1 MLVSVHRCPTSG
13 HGLALGASAGFEHPA
28 SISPTMLQRAALII
42 AGRCST
48 TQQILD
54 LSLAPRRKRVKLRRL
69 DVLLTITT
77 TLGPATDLG
86 YLLGKNPGRTQSVD
100 LPFGRA
106 HVYYPEASEAR
117 CTAALLVDVDPVGL
131 VRRPQGNG
139 GFALSQY
146 TNDRPYVASS
156 LLCVAISRVF
166 GQALNG
172 RCRDRPELA
181 EQAIPLEARLAV
193 VPTHGGGLLRALFE
207 PLGYE
212 VELERHALDERLT
225 EWGESRYATVTLRAT
240 TKLQDLLRHITVL
253 VPVLDDH
260 KHYWV
265 GEDEIDKLL
274 ARGEGWLAAHPE
286 REQITKRYLKHQR
299 SLTREA
305 LRRLEDDVPAEQDD
319 AHDETA
325 LERTVSLAQQR
336 MEAVVDALRRNAV
349 RRVVDI
355 GCGEGRLLRQLLRDR
370 TFERIVGMDV
380 SIAALERANARLRLD
395 ELSDRARARIELLQ
409 GSLTYRDARLEGF
422 DGACLVE
429 VIEHVDPSRLE
440 ALEHVVFAA
449 ARPECVVVTT
459 PNVEY
464 NVRFETLPAGTL
476 RHRDHRFEWTRA
488 QFEAWAK
495 GVAER
500 HGYEVEHSPIG
511 PVDPEVG
518 PPTQMGVF
526 SR

>member
-1 MLVSVHRCPTSG
+1 M
-13 HGLALGASAGFEHPA
+13 
-28 SISPTMLQRAALII
+28 
-42 AGRCST
+42 
-48 TQQILD
+48 
-54 LSLAPRRKRVKLRRL
+54 
-69 DVLLTITT
+69 LLTITT
-77 TLGPATDLG
+77 THDPATDLG
-86 YLLGKNPGRTQSVD
+86 YLLGKNPARTQSVE

-106 HVYYPEASEAR
+106 HVYYPEATDAR
-117 CTAALLVDVDPVGL
+117 CTASLLVDVDPVAL
-131 VRRPQGNG
+131 VRRPQNDG

-156 LLCVAISRVF
+156 LLCVAISRVY

-181 EQAIPLEARLAV
+181 EQAIALEARLAV
-193 VPTHGGGLLRALFE
+193 LPAHGGGLLRALFE

-212 VELERHALDERLT
+212 LDVVRHPLDERFAD
-225 EWGESRYATVTLRAT
+225 WGDSPYSTVALRGT
-240 TKLQDLLRHITVL
+240 VRLQDLLRHITVL

-265 GEDEIDKLL
+265 GDDEIDKLL
-274 ARGEGWLAAHPE
+274 ARGEGWLATHPE
-286 REQITKRYLKHQR
+286 RAQITERYLKHRR
-299 SLTREA
+299 SLAREA
-305 LRRLEDDVPAEQDD
+305 MRRLEGDD
-319 AHDETA
+319 ASADVDKEREEAA
-325 LERTVSLAQQR
+325 LERKVTLAEQR
-336 MEAVVDALRRNAV
+336 TKAVRAALRRNAV

-355 GCGEGRLLRQLLRDR
+355 GCGEGRLLRQLMRDR

-380 SIAALERANARLRLD
+380 SIAALERANQRLHLD
-395 ELSDRARARIELLQ
+395 ELGDRARARIELIQ

-422 DGACLVE
+422 DAACLVE

-449 ARPECVVVTT
+449 ARPGCVVVTT

-464 NVRFETLPAGTL
+464 NVRFETLPAGKL

-488 QFEAWAK
+488 QFEAWVQA
-495 GVAER
+495 VAAR
-500 HGYEVEHSPIG
+500 NGYRVELEPVG

-518 PPTQMGVF
+518 APTQMGVF